1 MTRECPA
8 IFLPT
13 SGSSLPENTNFA
25 ASMTLSI
32 ASLNS
37 GSNGNCYYIGNGE
50 EAVFVDAGLSCR
62 ETELRMK
69 RLGLQMNRVRAIF
82 ITHEHSD
89 HIQGVNQLVSRY
101 QIPVY
106 VSQST
111 LKEAGFWKIRKFTSP
126 FTTQEPVRIGGL
138 QITAFQKKHDACDPH
153 SFVVS
158 GAKTHIGVFTD
169 IGEPCDQLI
178 HYFKQ
183 CHAAFLESN
192 YDEDMLE
199 KGRYPLYL
207 KNRIRGGSGHLSN
220 RQALELY
227 MKHRPSFMSH
237 LLLSHLSKENNSP
250 ELVESLFTP
259 VQKDTRVI
267 IASRYQ
273 ESALYQV
280 AAQEHFFKSL
290 LPKIK
295 PAGHKQLSL
304 F

>member
-1 MTRECPA
+1 M
-8 IFLPT
+8 
-13 SGSSLPENTNFA
+13 S
-25 ASMTLSI
+25 LSI

-50 EAVFVDAGLSCR
+50 EAVFIDAGLTCR

-69 RLGLQMNRVRAIF
+69 RLGLDMHRVKAIF

-89 HIQGVNQLVSRY
+89 HIHGVNQLVSKY
-101 QIPVY
+101 QIPVF

-111 LKEAGFWKIRKFTSP
+111 LKEAGFWKIRKFTFH
-126 FTTQEPVRIGGL
+126 FTARQPVMIGGL
-138 QITAFQKKHDACDPH
+138 RITAFQKKHDACDPH
-153 SFVVS
+153 SFVIS
-158 GAKTHIGVFTD
+158 ASKTNIGVFTD

-192 YDEDMLE
+192 YDEEMLE
-199 KGRYPLYL
+199 KGRYPIFL

-220 RQALELY
+220 RQALDLY
-227 MKHRPSFMSH
+227 LKHRPSFMSH
-237 LLLSHLSKENNSP
+237 LFLSHLSKENNSP
-250 ELVESLFTP
+250 ELVESLFTSTP
-259 VQKDTRVI
+259 TDTRVI

-273 ESALYQV
+273 ETALYQI
-280 AAQEHFFKSL
+280 ALQENPIQIL
-290 LPKIK
+290 PPKIK
-295 PAGHKQLSL
+295 TAAKQQSL

>member
-1 MTRECPA
+1 M
-8 IFLPT
+8 
-13 SGSSLPENTNFA
+13 SLFV
-25 ASMTLSI
+25 

-50 EAVFVDAGLSCR
+50 EAVFIDAGISCR

-69 RLGLQMNRVRAIF
+69 RLGLPMNRVKAIF
-82 ITHEHSD
+82 ISHEHSD
-89 HIQGVNQLVSRY
+89 HIQGVATLVSKY

-106 VSQST
+106 FSQAT
-111 LKEAGFWKIRKFTSP
+111 LKKAGFGKIRKFVFH
-126 FTTQEPVRIGGL
+126 FTAQQPVMIGNL
-138 QITAFQKKHDACDPH
+138 RITAFQKKHDACDPH

-158 GAKTHIGVFTD
+158 AAKTNIGVFTD

-183 CHAAFLESN
+183 CHVAFLESN
-192 YDEDMLE
+192 YDEAMLE
-199 KGRYPLYL
+199 NGRYPAYL
-207 KNRIRGGSGHLSN
+207 KKRIRGGDGHLSN

-227 MKHRPSFMSH
+227 RQHRPDFMSY

-250 ELVESLFTP
+250 ELVESLFTAFP
-259 VQKDTRVI
+259 TDTRIV

-273 ESALYQV
+273 ETALYEI
-280 AAQEHFFKSL
+280 AIPETHFQSL

-295 PAGHKQLSL
+295 AAGKQQLSL

>member
-1 MTRECPA
+1 MSIT
-8 IFLPT
+8 
-13 SGSSLPENTNFA
+13 
-25 ASMTLSI
+25 I

-37 GSNGNCYYIGNGE
+37 GSNGNCYYIGNNE
-50 EAVFVDAGLSCR
+50 EAIFVDAGLSCR

-69 RLGLQMNRVRAIF
+69 RLGLPMSGIKAIF

-89 HIQGVNQLVSRY
+89 HILGVNQLVSKY

-111 LKEAGFWKIRKFTSP
+111 LKEAGFWKIRKFTFH
-126 FTTQEPVRIGGL
+126 FTDQQPVFIGNL
-138 QITAFQKKHDACDPH
+138 RVTAFQKKHDACDPH

-158 GAKTHIGVFTD
+158 ASKTNIGVFTD

-192 YDEDMLE
+192 YDEDLLE
-199 KGRYPLYL
+199 NGRYPVYL
-207 KNRIRGGSGHLSN
+207 KNRIRGGKGHLSN

-227 MKHRPSFMSH
+227 IKHRPPFMSH

-250 ELVESLFTP
+250 ELVESLFSSVP
-259 VQKDTRVI
+259 ADTRVI
-267 IASRYQ
+267 IASRYR
-273 ESALYQV
+273 ESALYQIAV
-280 AAQEHFFKSL
+280 PENQSGSL
-290 LPKIK
+290 LPKLK
-295 PAGHKQLSL
+295 PAGQKQLSL

>member
-1 MTRECPA
+1 MSIT
-8 IFLPT
+8 
-13 SGSSLPENTNFA
+13 
-25 ASMTLSI
+25 I

-37 GSNGNCYYIGNGE
+37 GSNGNCYYIGNNE
-50 EAVFVDAGLSCR
+50 EAIFVDAGLSCR

-69 RLGLQMNRVRAIF
+69 RLGLPMSGIKAIF

-89 HIQGVNQLVSRY
+89 HILGVNQLVSKY

-111 LKEAGFWKIRKFTSP
+111 LKEAGFWKIRKFTFH
-126 FTTQEPVRIGGL
+126 FTDQQPVFIGNL
-138 QITAFQKKHDACDPH
+138 RVTAFQKKHDACDPH

-158 GAKTHIGVFTD
+158 ASKTNIGVFTD

-192 YDEDMLE
+192 YDEDLLE
-199 KGRYPLYL
+199 NGRYPVYL
-207 KNRIRGGSGHLSN
+207 KNRIRGGKGHLSN

-227 MKHRPSFMSH
+227 IKHRPPFMSH

-250 ELVESLFTP
+250 ELVESLFSSVP
-259 VQKDTRVI
+259 ADTRVI
-267 IASRYQ
+267 IASRYK
-273 ESALYQV
+273 ESALYQIAV
-280 AAQEHFFKSL
+280 PENQSGSL
-290 LPKIK
+290 LPKLK
-295 PAGHKQLSL
+295 PAVQKQLSL